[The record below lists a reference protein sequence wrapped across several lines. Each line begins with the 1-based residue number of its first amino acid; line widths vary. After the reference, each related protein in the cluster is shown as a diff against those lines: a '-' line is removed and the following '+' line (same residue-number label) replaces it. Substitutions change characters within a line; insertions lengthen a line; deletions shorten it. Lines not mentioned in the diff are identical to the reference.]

1 MFSQPVGVLFV
12 CLGNICRSPLAE
24 SVFRHLARERGVED
38 RFRIGS
44 AATSHWEIGN
54 PPDSRT
60 VRTAR
65 ARGIEVTGESR
76 QLRAEDLHHWD
87 YIIAMDT
94 DNLADIQRLHARAGG
109 KARIHRLR
117 EWDPEESGLD
127 VPDPYVAGHLRG
139 FEEVHDIVDRC
150 CARLLDHLLGSQSP
164 T

>member
-1 MFSQPVGVLFV
+1 MHSQPVGILFV

-24 SVFRHLARERGVED
+24 SVFLHQARERGVGD
-38 RFRIGS
+38 RFHVGS
-44 AATSHWEIGN
+44 AATSHWEVGN
-54 PPDSRT
+54 PPDPRT

-65 ARGIEVTGESR
+65 ARGVAVTGESR

-94 DNLADIQRLHARAGG
+94 DNLADIRRLQARAGG
-109 KARIHRLR
+109 NARIHRLR
-117 EWDPEESGLD
+117 EWDPEESGAD

-139 FEEVHDIVDRC
+139 FEEVHDIVERS
-150 CARLLDHLLGSQSP
+150 CARLLDHLLDNQRS